1 MADEVPEAASTK
13 KTTSKKMSSQK
24 KPPEEDGSESPPA
37 PGASSAACMRAVS
50 AGATAGALIGA
61 MAAGQ
66 QAANYFRKPTGREL
80 APEAAAPPAPPSQPL
95 PPLPYPYLSM
105 ATPLAAQPT
114 PTPSQHSSA
123 QQNSWAGAPPPYL
136 GYPSYYPHV
145 PPYPLAAYAPP
156 PPPPP
161 LQHPFLH
168 VHQQGPSAAGGGRGT
183 EPLTLARILE
193 SAPQLLGYAPP
204 TFVAPSV
211 PAPAPPPASSP
222 PPSPPPAPPPA
233 APPPAPPRVAEA
245 VGSAALFADYQHCLT
260 SLEGLLNGELQR
272 KKGDLAAVAAVLE
285 SQISEVRQAV
295 GAIEY
300 ESREDAAAIAE
311 RLHVY
316 QRRKLALLHH
326 ELSGAMLDIEAIE
339 SFVRQ
344 VLSLTAAPTDA
355 DDSGGGGGGSGGRSG
370 GGGGASAAERAP
382 SRAYAVSSASAAER
396 ALRLVERH
404 PEMLETARR
413 LLQKPVLPPP
423 PGVNLDDLPREVA
436 TRRAQLQRLDEL
448 EEALEA
454 KDASLRALAEEA
466 ASLDA
471 ERAEQ
476 AEYAA
481 RAHAFAH
488 ALQSRAQEELAH
500 WATLADESAAR
511 LEEVGGALSAS
522 RHEAL
527 VLRSQNEELRDQ
539 NELLRHHCEELREL
553 VTRAGLAAVRPAQ
566 PVPGSAQWLVSS

>member
-1 MADEVPEAASTK
+1 MDDGAPEAASTK

-24 KPPEEDGSESPPA
+24 KQPEEDGSESPPA

-66 QAANYFRKPTGREL
+66 QAANYYRRTTGKES

-114 PTPSQHSSA
+114 PTPSQQASA

-136 GYPSYYPHV
+136 GYPSYYPHA

-168 VHQQGPSAAGGGRGT
+168 LHQQGPSSAGGGRGT

-204 TFVAPSV
+204 TFVAPSA
-211 PAPAPPPASSP
+211 PAAAPPPASSP
-222 PPSPPPAPPPA
+222 PPAPPPAAPPA

-272 KKGDLAAVAAVLE
+272 KKGELAAVAAVLE

-344 VLSLTAAPTDA
+344 VLSHTAAPADA
-355 DDSGGGGGGSGGRSG
+355 DDSGGGGGSGSSG
-370 GGGGASAAERAP
+370 GGGG
-382 SRAYAVSSASAAER
+382 ASAAER

-423 PGVNLDDLPREVA
+423 PGVRLDDLPREVA

-454 KDASLRALAEEA
+454 KDTSLRALAEEA

-476 AEYAA
+476 AEYAT

-511 LEEVGGALSAS
+511 LEEVGVALSAS

-527 VLRSQNEELRDQ
+527 VLRRQNEELRDQ

-553 VTRAGLAAVRPAQ
+553 VTRAGLASVRPAQ
-566 PVPGSAQWLVSS
+566 PAPGSAQWLVSS